1 MLFSSGDNAS
11 PFDDAPRILLFTG
24 KGGTGKTTCAAA
36 LARKEEDA
44 RGVVEGRRIVA
55 RRKKHYGVG

>member
-1 MLFSSGDNAS
+1 MLFSSGDDTS

-36 LARKEEDA
+36 TA
-44 RGVVEGRRIVA
+44 RGNRLLSRLRRSTA
-55 RRKKHYGVG
+55 RALFRTRVCAA